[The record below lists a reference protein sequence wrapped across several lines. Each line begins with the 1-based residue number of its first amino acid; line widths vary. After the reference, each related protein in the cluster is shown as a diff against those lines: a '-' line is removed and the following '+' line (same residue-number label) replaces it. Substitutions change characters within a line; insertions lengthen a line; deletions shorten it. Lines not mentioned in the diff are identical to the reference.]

1 DLVAVGDPES
11 GGVVAEVVCVCRLSG
26 AGAGRSTLGA
36 GAAPAGTRAPPRRPG
51 APLPHGGGGGP
62 AGPAPRSLVI
72 VQLPPPV
79 GLAIFRTNV
88 DISDPCRTAGGPRL
102 RPGQHR
108 TPTPAQGAGP
118 SHAAGLVPRILSH
131 LSSLIMYRPTVYLAT
146 LLLAGLISLAP
157 TASAQSAVDCP
168 NTIRAVNGCD
178 DYVPARVAQ
187 PAPQRAVPPSDAPK
201 STQGRS
207 ARPPVSAPA
216 ARRPAVVES
225 GGLTFYTSRTD
236 FDAANPGTT
245 LEDFNDI
252 AAPVGTW
259 CGSTSPADENTD
271 N

>member
-36 GAAPAGTRAPPRRPG
+36 GAAPAATRAPPRRPG

-88 DISDPCRTAGGPRL
+88 DISDPCSTAGGPRL

-131 LSSLIMYRPTVYLAT
+131 LSSLIMYRPTIYLAT
-146 LLLAGLISLAP
+146 LLLAALISLAP
-157 TASAQSAVDCP
+157 TPSPRGPRAPDPPPSLLPHPVPSYDLP
-168 NTIRAVNGCD
+168 RYPPPGGPHLPGPHGLRAVRRGL
-178 DYVPARVAQ
+178 PQHHPRRQRVRRLR
-187 PAPQRAVPPSDAPK
+187 PGPRRAA
-201 STQGRS
+201 G
-207 ARPPVSAPA
+207 APA
-216 ARRPAVVES
+216 GRAALRRP
-225 GGLTFYTSRTD
+225 
-236 FDAANPGTT
+236 
-245 LEDFNDI
+245 
-252 AAPVGTW
+252 
-259 CGSTSPADENTD
+259 
-271 N
+271 

>member
-1 DLVAVGDPES
+1 
-11 GGVVAEVVCVCRLSG
+11 
-26 AGAGRSTLGA
+26 
-36 GAAPAGTRAPPRRPG
+36 
-51 APLPHGGGGGP
+51 
-62 AGPAPRSLVI
+62 
-72 VQLPPPV
+72 
-79 GLAIFRTNV
+79 
-88 DISDPCRTAGGPRL
+88 
-102 RPGQHR
+102 
-108 TPTPAQGAGP
+108 
-118 SHAAGLVPRILSH
+118 
-131 LSSLIMYRPTVYLAT
+131 MYRPTVYLAT

-271 N
+271 NDCVSAGDISSGLIVNANGHGGEVDALVGWGNGVLNPTVTFGANYFSHNTELQFNPGVQAVAADVYAWFGNPGTTVSVYDTGGNLLGSTSIPGTFG